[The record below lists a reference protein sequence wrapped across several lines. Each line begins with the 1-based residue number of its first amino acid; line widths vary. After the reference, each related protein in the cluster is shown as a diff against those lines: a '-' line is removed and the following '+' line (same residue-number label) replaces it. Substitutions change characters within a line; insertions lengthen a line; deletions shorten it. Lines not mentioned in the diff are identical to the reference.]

1 MSLVLRGKCQFGLAQ
16 YREAAA
22 SFKQAKGKLGAVDEQ
37 LKPELERQCT
47 VWNNKCQIE
56 LSQDRSFGD
65 INQGA
70 YLNTSAP

>member
-1 MSLVLRGKCQFGLAQ
+1 MSLVLRGKCLFGLSQ

-47 VWNNKCQIE
+47 VWNNKC
-56 LSQDRSFGD
+56 
-65 INQGA
+65 
-70 YLNTSAP
+70 